1 LDAEFNEE
9 LSIYGNRKGTLK
21 YPLDKPIP
29 LNAISK
35 IVTFRVKGRRNRL
48 TKNSLPIISLLTAN
62 AISLV
67 GNVLSA
73 IAIPW
78 FVLQTTGSATQT
90 GITGFFTVLPVVL
103 AGFLGGTLVDR
114 LGYKRTSIIADL
126 ASGFTVALIPL
137 LYFTIGLEFWQ
148 LMVLVFLGA
157 LLDAPGSTARNALV
171 PELAELA
178 KIPLE
183 RATSLIHIIER
194 SARLIGAP
202 LSGLLIAWVGTENVL
217 WLNALSFFISAGII
231 GIAIKIHEPAHTI
244 EEKAHRGKYTE
255 ELREG
260 LRFIYNDKLMLA
272 IVIMIM
278 LTNFM
283 DAIFSG
289 VVQPVFVKQVY
300 GQALDL
306 GLLIAANG
314 GGAVIGA
321 VLFSGFGPRLPRHA
335 VFVFGF
341 VLTSLRFFLY
351 ATFPPLWVAILF
363 VAISSIG
370 AGPLNPI
377 IGAVEFERIP
387 KSMRGRVGGAI
398 GAGAWSAM
406 PLGMLVGGVLTEE
419 LGVRPMLVGLGV
431 IYFIT
436 TLSMAF
442 IPAMKEMNRR
452 KPVV

>member
-1 LDAEFNEE
+1 MTQKNRFPI
-9 LSIYGNRKGTLK
+9 LSL
-21 YPLDKPIP
+21 
-29 LNAISK
+29 
-35 IVTFRVKGRRNRL
+35 F
-48 TKNSLPIISLLTAN
+48 TAN

-67 GNVLSA
+67 GNMLSA

-103 AGFLGGTLVDR
+103 AGFFGGTLVDR
-114 LGYKRTSIIADL
+114 LGYKRTSIIADI
-126 ASGFTVALIPL
+126 ASGVTTALIPF
-137 LYFTIGLEFWQ
+137 LYFTVGLEFWQ

-157 LLDAPGSTARNALV
+157 LLDAPGSTARSALV
-171 PELAELA
+171 PELAEMA
-178 KIPLE
+178 QMPIE

-202 LSGLLIAWVGTENVL
+202 VGGLLIAWVGTENVL
-217 WLNALSFFISAGII
+217 WLDAASFFVSAGII
-231 GIAIKIHEPAHTI
+231 AVTIKIHPPAPQ
-244 EEKAHRGKYTE
+244 EEHEASGDYFG

-260 LRFIYNDKLMLA
+260 LQFIFDDKLLLA

-278 LTNFM
+278 ATNFL
-283 DAIFSG
+283 DAVFSG

-321 VLFSGFGPRLPRHA
+321 LIFSAIGPRLPRHA

-351 ATFPPLWVAILF
+351 AIYPPLWVTLIFVVLF
-363 VAISSIG
+363 SMG

-377 IGAVEFERIP
+377 IGAVEYERVP
-387 KSMRGRVGGAI
+387 KNMRGRVGGAVS
-398 GAGAWSAM
+398 AGAWSAM
-406 PLGMLVGGVLTEE
+406 PLGMLVGGLLTEQ
-419 LGVRPMLVGLGV
+419 LGVHLMLLGLGV

-442 IPAMKEMNRR
+442 IPAMKEMNRTGTTNQ
-452 KPVV
+452 VQAEV

>member
-1 LDAEFNEE
+1 MTMTEAT
-9 LSIYGNRKGTLK
+9 RKNNT
-21 YPLDKPIP
+21 
-29 LNAISK
+29 
-35 IVTFRVKGRRNRL
+35 
-48 TKNSLPIISLLTAN
+48 PIIALFTAN

-103 AGFLGGTLVDR
+103 AGFFGGTLVDR

-126 ASGFTVALIPL
+126 ASGLMTALIPL
-137 LYFTIGLEFWQ
+137 IYFTIGLEFWQ

-157 LLDAPGSTARNALV
+157 LLDSPGSTARSALV
-171 PELAELA
+171 PELAEMA
-178 KIPLE
+178 HMPIE

-194 SARLIGAP
+194 SARLVGAP
-202 LSGLLIAWVGTENVL
+202 LAGLLIALVGTENVL
-217 WLNALSFFISAGII
+217 WLNAASFFISAGII
-231 GIAIKIHEPAHTI
+231 AVTIKAHQSVIHE
-244 EEKAHRGKYTE
+244 EKEQSEGFFA

-260 LRFIYNDKLMLA
+260 LRFIYNDKLVLA
-272 IVIMIM
+272 IVTMVM
-278 LTNFM
+278 LTNFL
-283 DAIFSG
+283 DAIFGG
-289 VVQPVFVKQVY
+289 VVLPVFVKQVY

-314 GGAVIGA
+314 GGAVLGALVFSAIG
-321 VLFSGFGPRLPRHA
+321 LRLPRHT

-341 VLTSLRFFLY
+341 VLTSLKFFLY
-351 ATFPPLWVAILF
+351 ALYPPLWIALVF
-363 VAISSIG
+363 VVISSMG

-377 IGAVEFERIP
+377 IGAVEYERVP
-387 KSMRGRVGGAI
+387 KNMRGRVGGAV

-406 PLGMLVGGVLTEE
+406 PLGMLIGGVLTEQ
-419 LGVRPMLVGLGV
+419 LGVKPMLIGLGIV
-431 IYFIT
+431 YFIT

-452 KPVV
+452 KAIAVEGLQ

>member
-1 LDAEFNEE
+1 M
-9 LSIYGNRKGTLK
+9 TQ
-21 YPLDKPIP
+21 
-29 LNAISK
+29 
-35 IVTFRVKGRRNRL
+35 
-48 TKNSLPIISLLTAN
+48 KNSLPIISLFTAN

-67 GNVLSA
+67 GNMLSA

-103 AGFLGGTLVDR
+103 AGFFGGTLVDR
-114 LGYKRTSIIADL
+114 LGFKRTSIIADI
-126 ASGFTVALIPL
+126 ASGITTALIPL
-137 LYFTIGLEFWQ
+137 LYFTVGLQFWQ

-157 LLDAPGSTARNALV
+157 LLDTPGSTARSALV

-178 KIPLE
+178 RMPIE

-194 SARLIGAP
+194 GARLVGAP
-202 LSGLLIAWVGTENVL
+202 LGGLLIALMGTENVL
-217 WLNALSFFISAGII
+217 WLDAASFFISAGIV
-231 GIAIKIHEPAHTI
+231 AVTI
-244 EEKAHRGKYTE
+244 QVHQPLSQEEKKPAGNYFG

-272 IVIMIM
+272 IVIMVM
-278 LTNFM
+278 ATNFL
-283 DAIFSG
+283 DAVFGG
-289 VVQPVFVKQVY
+289 VVQPVYAKQVY
-300 GQALDL
+300 GEALDL

-321 VLFSGFGPRLPRHA
+321 LIFSAVGPRLPRHR

-341 VLTSLRFFLY
+341 VLTSLKFFLY
-351 ATFPPLWVAILF
+351 AIYPPLWVALVF
-363 VAISSIG
+363 VAIFSTG

-377 IGAVEFERIP
+377 IGAVEYERVP
-387 KSMRGRVGGAI
+387 KNMRGRVGGAI

-406 PLGMLVGGVLTEE
+406 PLGMLIGGVLTEQV
-419 LGVRPMLVGLGV
+419 GVQAMLLGLGV
-431 IYFIT
+431 IYLIT

-452 KPVV
+452 EPVTAQST